1 MPKNMINL
9 PKHIIKVIENENL
22 KNYNLLFVNESQ
34 SSNSTYYYIKAP
46 KVTKTEIFFDKDD
59 VYIKNGKKFV
69 RKHTVKETKTRMYV
83 VRDSDHATY
92 WTSDLT
98 AISELDVN
106 KKIEKGTLFYEERY
120 GRLGK
125 VIYSSRFMTKVKF
138 DNEVK
143 TYSTEY
149 ALRRVD

>member
-1 MPKNMINL
+1 MSKNIINL
-9 PKHIIKVIENENL
+9 PKHIISVIENENL
-22 KNYNLLFVNESQ
+22 KNYSLLFVNESQ

-46 KVTKTEIFFDKDD
+46 KVPKTEIFFDPDD
-59 VYIKNGKKFV
+59 IYTKNGKKIA
-69 RKHTVKETKTRMYV
+69 RKHIIKETKTRMYV

-98 AISELDVN
+98 AISELDVD
-106 KKIEKGTLFYEERY
+106 KKIKKGEIFYEERY
-120 GRLGK
+120 GRIGK

-138 DNEVK
+138 DDEVK
-143 TYSTEY
+143 TYSTEH